1 MKRLHIHIAVDK
13 LSENIHFY
21 SAIFGVAP
29 TTQYKDYV
37 KWQLNNPAVNFVL
50 SNRGEK
56 NGINHLG
63 IQVDTETEL
72 LEIQKNLEKASI
84 MSAKQE
90 NTSCC
95 YANSNKHWA
104 LDPQGVAWE
113 AFHTLCNIA
122 VYAEKG
128 ENRSEGTIST
138 CCIPSEMKQ
147 TSHCG

>member
-1 MKRLHIHIAVDK
+1 MKRLHVHIAVDD

-29 TTQYKDYV
+29 TTQHKDYV
-37 KWQLNNPAVNFVL
+37 KWQLNNPAVNFAL
-50 SNRGEK
+50 SKRGQK

-72 LEIQKNLEKASI
+72 AEIQENLEKARI

-95 YANSNKHWA
+95 YSNSNKHWS
-104 LDPQGVAWE
+104 LDPQGIVWE
-113 AFHTLCNIA
+113 AFHTLGNIP
-122 VYAEKG
+122 VYGEEAENSSK
-128 ENRSEGTIST
+128 SETSA
-138 CCIPSEMKQ
+138 CWFPSEMEST
-147 TSHCG
+147 TSCG